1 MVITQK
7 AHESNKTCADEILS
21 RQFKICLLQIGWVT
35 AEKILYI
42 KTKAVKFK
50 IGAMQ
55 KNMIAIIN
63 EIKTP
68 FLIKYAQEIIESTAS
83 VKVSPTKGIKSTA
96 NFVLLIK
103 KFSMSGAAN
112 L

>member
-1 MVITQK
+1 MVIAQK
-7 AHESNKTCADEILS
+7 AHESNKMCADEILS

-55 KNMIAIIN
+55 KNIIAIMN

>member
-1 MVITQK
+1 MVIAQK
-7 AHESNKTCADEILS
+7 AHESNKICADEILS

-55 KNMIAIIN
+55 KNIIAIIN

-68 FLIKYAQEIIESTAS
+68 FFIKCAQEIIESTAS
-83 VKVSPTKGIKSTA
+83 VKVSPTKGIKLTA

-103 KFSMSGAAN
+103 KVSISGAAN